1 MVDIRLLSTKV
12 DWDKLRIFN
21 HVAWSGSLT
30 KASEKLSLSQS
41 AVSRQISA
49 LEGMMGCRLF
59 RRHPRGLMLTEQ
71 GDILFEATQDIFGRI
86 SNTLSIL
93 KDTKDTAAGHL
104 RIASTQTFSNF
115 WLTPR
120 VHQFLL
126 AYPEIRL
133 TQVNTDDDT
142 NLLQDGADLAIKPTP
157 SAQLRMIQ
165 RPLMTFTRGIYA
177 SEAYLEKN
185 GEPKKLDDL
194 NHHRLIVFGEEANSV
209 DNTNI
214 LLYLGLNEDSPRRV
228 PYLTVNSNL
237 TIASAVANHLGI
249 AVLDEY
255 IAAEYPFLRR
265 ILPSVHLPD
274 LTYYLVYPEELRRSK
289 KIAAFRDFIMENV
302 QKVQA

>member
-30 KASEKLSLSQS
+30 KASEKLALSQS

-49 LEGMMGCRLF
+49 LESMMGCRLF

-71 GDILFEATQDIFGRI
+71 GDLLFETTQEIFGKI

-93 KDTKDTAAGHL
+93 KDTKDMAAGHL
-104 RIASTQTFSNF
+104 RITTTQTFSNF
-115 WLTPR
+115 WLAPR
-120 VHQFLL
+120 IHKFLAL
-126 AYPEIRL
+126 YPEVRI
-133 TQVNTDDDT
+133 TQLISDDDA
-142 NLLQDGADLAIKPTP
+142 NLLQEGADLAIKPMP

-165 RPLMTFTRGIYA
+165 RPLMTFTLGIYA
-177 SEAYLEKN
+177 SETYLEKY
-185 GEPKKLDDL
+185 GEPQKTDDL
-194 NHHRLIVFGEEANSV
+194 NHHKLIVFGEDANSL

-228 PYLTVNSNL
+228 PYFTVNSNL
-237 TIASAVANHLGI
+237 AIAQAVANHVGI
-249 AVLDEY
+249 GALDEY

-265 ILPSVHLPD
+265 LLPSVKLPD

-289 KIAAFRDFIMENV
+289 KIAALRDFIMENV
-302 QKVQA
+302 EKK

>member
-30 KASEKLSLSQS
+30 KASDKLALSQS

-49 LEGMMGCRLF
+49 LEDMMGCRLF

-71 GDILFEATQDIFGRI
+71 GDILFETTQEIFGRI

-93 KDTKDTAAGHL
+93 KDTKDMAAGHL

-120 VHQFLL
+120 THKFLSQ
-126 AYPEIRL
+126 YPEIRM
-133 TQVNTDDDT
+133 TQIITDDDM
-142 NLLQDGADLAIKPTP
+142 NLLQDGADLAVKPMP

-165 RPLMTFTRGIYA
+165 RPLMTIKRGVYA
-177 SEAYLEKN
+177 SEAYLENK
-185 GEPKKLDDL
+185 GEPKKLDEL
-194 NHHRLIVFGEEANSV
+194 NHHNLIVFGEDANSL

-214 LLYLGLNEDSPRRV
+214 LLYLGLTEDSPRRT
-228 PYLTVNSNL
+228 PYFAANSTL
-237 TIASAVANHLGI
+237 AIATAVANNLGI

-255 IAAEYPFLRR
+255 VAENYPHVRR
-265 ILPSVHLPD
+265 ILPSVALPE

-289 KIAAFRDFIMENV
+289 KIAAFRDFIMEN
-302 QKVQA
+302 A

>member
-30 KASEKLSLSQS
+30 KASEKLGLSQS
-41 AVSRQISA
+41 AVSRQISG
-49 LEGMMGCRLF
+49 LEDMMGCRLF

-71 GDILFEATQDIFGRI
+71 GDILFETTQEIFGRI

-104 RIASTQTFSNF
+104 RIATTQTFSNF
-115 WLTPR
+115 WLAPR
-120 VHQFLL
+120 IYKFLEQ
-126 AYPEIRL
+126 YPEVRL
-133 TQVNTDDDT
+133 TQLIADDDT
-142 NLLQDGADLAIKPTP
+142 NLLQDGSDLAIKPMP

-165 RPLMTFTRGIYA
+165 RPLMSVKRKIYA
-177 SEAYLEKN
+177 SEEYLEKY
-185 GEPKKLDDL
+185 GEPKKIEELI
-194 NHHRLIVFGEEANSV
+194 HHKLIVFGEETKSL

-214 LLYLGLNEDSPRRV
+214 LLYLGLTEDSPKRL
-228 PYLTVNSNL
+228 PYYSVNSNL
-237 TIASAVANHLGI
+237 SILEAVSRSLGI

-255 IAAEYPFLRR
+255 IATQHKTLRP
-265 ILPSVHLPD
+265 ILNNVELPD

-289 KIAAFRDFIMENV
+289 KIAAFRDFIMENL
-302 QKVQA
+302 

>member
-30 KASEKLSLSQS
+30 KASEKLVLSQS

-49 LEGMMGCRLF
+49 LESMMGCRLF

-71 GDILFEATQDIFGRI
+71 GDLLFETTQEIFGKI

-93 KDTKDTAAGHL
+93 KDTKDMAAGHL
-104 RIASTQTFSNF
+104 RITTTQTFSNF
-115 WLTPR
+115 WLAPR
-120 VHQFLL
+120 IHKFLAL
-126 AYPEIRL
+126 YPEVRI
-133 TQVNTDDDT
+133 TQLISDDDA
-142 NLLQDGADLAIKPTP
+142 NLLQEGADLAIKPMP

-177 SEAYLEKN
+177 SETYLEKY
-185 GEPKKLDDL
+185 GEPQKIDDL
-194 NHHRLIVFGEEANSV
+194 NHHKLIVFGEDANSL

-228 PYLTVNSNL
+228 PYFTVNSNL
-237 TIASAVANHLGI
+237 AIAQAVANHVGI
-249 AVLDEY
+249 GTLDEY
-255 IAAEYPFLRR
+255 IAAEHPFLRR
-265 ILPSVHLPD
+265 VLPSVKLPD

-289 KIAAFRDFIMENV
+289 KIAALRDFIMENV
-302 QKVQA
+302 EKSK